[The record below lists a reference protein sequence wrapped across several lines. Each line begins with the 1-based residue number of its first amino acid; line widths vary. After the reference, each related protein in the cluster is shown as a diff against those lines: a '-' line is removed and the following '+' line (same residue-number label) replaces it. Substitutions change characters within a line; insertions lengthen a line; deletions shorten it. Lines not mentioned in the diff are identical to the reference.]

1 MQKLIHTL
9 PKCFT
14 NCELQMANSN
24 PEAHDIFNKLQKTIK
39 VIKDREVFIKE
50 TKIYYRDKTLA
61 DLFNIELT
69 MVIF

>member
-1 MQKLIHTL
+1 
-9 PKCFT
+9 
-14 NCELQMANSN
+14 MANSN
-24 PEAHDIFNKLQKTIK
+24 PEAQDIFNKLPKTIK
-39 VIKDREVFIKE
+39 VIKDRKVFIKE

>member
-14 NCELQMANSN
+14 NCELRIANSN
-24 PEAHDIFNKLQKTIK
+24 PEAHDTFNKLPKTIK
-39 VIKDREVFIKE
+39 IIKDRNVFIKE

-69 MVIF
+69 MGIF

>member
-1 MQKLIHTL
+1 
-9 PKCFT
+9 
-14 NCELQMANSN
+14 MANSD
-24 PEAHDIFNKLQKTIK
+24 PEAHDIFNKLPKTIK
-39 VIKDREVFIKE
+39 VIKDRKVFIKE